1 MFTGV
6 SESFAGRGYRGEESC
21 FDGVLPLLRLISGD

>member
-6 SESFAGRGYRGEESC
+6 SEGFAGGGYRGEESC
-21 FDGVLPLLRLISGD
+21 FNGVLPLLRLIFGD